1 MQPWLWGARTTFRAR
16 PGEPMYLDPED
27 EEILAGEKGETRQ
40 RMMELLVAL
49 GKVFGAERLVGIKS
63 AQVSGASYKTI
74 GEYGLAWLSSLDARA
89 VVPAVLNP
97 IGMPRGRWK
106 EMGIGPEFAA
116 NQEAVIAAYE
126 RLGVKLECTCT
137 PYYLHKTSFGD
148 HLAWSESS
156 AVSYANSVIGARTNR
171 EGGPGA
177 LAAALVGKTPCYGL
191 HLEKNRKPHLIIEV
205 TSDEKDWSIARYGA
219 LGYHAGKLVGNKIPY
234 FRGITP
240 DSDQLKALGAA
251 MAATGAV
258 ALYHVDNVTPE
269 AKNTGYDL
277 SGLEVV
283 SVEPAEIDRLFTRI
297 PVDAVAIGCP
307 HCSPAELHDI
317 AGLLEGKTVIRPLY
331 VFAAHGVIDKN
342 QKTVSSIE
350 RSGARVFADTC
361 MVVSP
366 VMERYPAIMVNSGKA
381 LAYVPDMCGAIARI
395 GSIEEC
401 VEVATSQSS

>member
-1 MQPWLWGARTTFRAR
+1 
-16 PGEPMYLDPED
+16 MYLDPE
-27 EEILAGEKGETRQ
+27 EEKMLAGEKGETRQ
-40 RMMELLVAL
+40 KMLELLVAL
-49 GKVFGAERLVGIKS
+49 GKVFGAERLVRIRS

-74 GEYGLAWLSSLDARA
+74 GEYGLAWLSSLDARV

-97 IGMPRGRWK
+97 IGMPRGRWQ
-106 EMGIGPEFAA
+106 EMGVEPAFAA
-116 NQEAVIAAYE
+116 RQQAVIAAYE
-126 RLGVKLECTCT
+126 RLGVNLECTCT
-137 PYYLHKTSFGD
+137 PYYLHETSFGD

-191 HLEKNRKPHLIIEV
+191 HLDKNRKPDVIIEV
-205 TSDEKDWSIARYGA
+205 KSDEKDWGIARYGA

-240 DSDQLKALGAA
+240 NHDQLKALGAA

-258 ALYHVDNVTPE
+258 ALYHVEDITPE
-269 AKNTGYDL
+269 AKKNQFNI
-277 SGLEVV
+277 SGLEVIT
-283 SVEPAEIDRLFTRI
+283 VESAEIERLFSEI
-297 PVDAVAIGCP
+297 PVDAVAVGCP
-307 HCSPAELHDI
+307 HCSPAELVDI
-317 AGLLEGKTVIRPLY
+317 ARLLKGKTVTKPLY
-331 VFAAHGVIDKN
+331 VFAAQGVIDN
-342 QKTVSSIE
+342 NSMTVNAIE
-350 RSGARVFADTC
+350 KSGARVFADTC

-381 LAYVPDMCGAIARI
+381 LAYVPDMCGAVARI

-401 VEVATSQSS
+401 VAVATS

>member
-1 MQPWLWGARTTFRAR
+1 MN
-16 PGEPMYLDPED
+16 LDPE
-27 EEILAGEKGETRQ
+27 EEKILAGEKGETRQ
-40 RMMELLVAL
+40 KMLELLIAL
-49 GKVFGAERLVGIKS
+49 GKVFGAERLVRIRS

-97 IGMPRGRWK
+97 VGMPRGRWQ
-106 EMGIGPEFAA
+106 EMGIEPAFAA
-116 NQEAVIAAYE
+116 RQQAVIAAYE
-126 RLGVKLECTCT
+126 RVGVILECTCT
-137 PYYLHKTSFGD
+137 PYYLHETSFGD

-191 HLEKNRKPHLIIEV
+191 HLDKNRKPEVIIEV
-205 TSDEKDWSIARYGA
+205 ISDEKEWGIARYGA
-219 LGYHAGKLVGNKIPY
+219 LGYHVGKLVGNKIPY

-240 DSDQLKALGAA
+240 NPDQLKALGAA

-258 ALYHVDNVTPE
+258 ALYHIDDITPE
-269 AKNTGYDL
+269 AKKNQFNI
-277 SGLEVV
+277 SGLEVIRI
-283 SVEPAEIDRLFTRI
+283 EPAEIDRLFSDI
-297 PVDAVAIGCP
+297 SVDAVAVGCP
-307 HCSPAELHDI
+307 HCSPAELVDI
-317 AGLLEGKTVIRPLY
+317 ARLLKGKKVKKPLYIFAAQGVIESNRKTVN
-331 VFAAHGVIDKN
+331 A
-342 QKTVSSIE
+342 IE
-350 RSGARVFADTC
+350 KSGARVYADTC

-381 LAYVPDMCGAIARI
+381 LAYVPDMCGAVARI

-401 VEVATSQSS
+401 MAMATT

>member
-1 MQPWLWGARTTFRAR
+1 
-16 PGEPMYLDPED
+16 MYLDPD
-27 EEILAGEKGETRQ
+27 EEKMLAGERGETLQ
-40 RMMELLVAL
+40 KMLELLVAL
-49 GKVFGAERLVGIKS
+49 GKVFGAERLVRIRS

-97 IGMPRGRWK
+97 IGMPRGRWQ
-106 EMGIGPEFAA
+106 EMGIEPGFAER
-116 NQEAVIAAYE
+116 QQAVIAAYE
-126 RLGVKLECTCT
+126 RLGVNLECTCT
-137 PYYLHKTSFGD
+137 PYYLHETSFGD

-191 HLEKNRKPHLIIEV
+191 HLDKNRQPTVVIEV
-205 TSDEKDWSIARYGA
+205 KSDEKDWGIARYGA
-219 LGYHAGKLVGNKIPY
+219 LGYHTGKLVGNKIPY

-240 DSDQLKALGAA
+240 NPDQMKALGAA

-258 ALYHVDNVTPE
+258 ALYHVNDVTPE
-269 AKNTGYDL
+269 ARKNQYNL
-277 SGLEVV
+277 SGLEVIRI
-283 SVEPAEIDRLFTRI
+283 EPSEIDRLFTDI
-297 PVDAVAIGCP
+297 AVDAVAVGCP
-307 HCSPAELHDI
+307 HCSPAELVDI
-317 AGLLEGKTVIRPLY
+317 ARLLEGKTVKKPLY
-331 VFAAHGVIDKN
+331 VFAAQGVIDDSSM
-342 QKTVSSIE
+342 TVNAIE
-350 RSGARVFADTC
+350 KSGARVFADTC

-381 LAYVPDMCGAIARI
+381 LAYVPDMCGAVARI

-401 VEVATSQSS
+401 VTVATS

>member
-1 MQPWLWGARTTFRAR
+1 
-16 PGEPMYLDPED
+16 MYLDPE
-27 EEILAGEKGETRQ
+27 EEKMLAGENGETRQ
-40 RMMELLVAL
+40 KMLELLVAL
-49 GKVFGAERLVGIKS
+49 GKVFGAERLVRIRS

-74 GEYGLAWLSSLDARA
+74 GEYGLAWLSSLDARV

-97 IGMPRGRWK
+97 IGMPRGRWQ
-106 EMGIGPEFAA
+106 EMGVEPAFAA
-116 NQEAVIAAYE
+116 RQQAVIAAYE
-126 RLGVKLECTCT
+126 RLGVNLECTCT
-137 PYYLHKTSFGD
+137 PYYLHETSFGD

-191 HLEKNRKPHLIIEV
+191 HLDKNRKPDVIIEV
-205 TSDEKDWSIARYGA
+205 KTDEKDWGIARYGA

-240 DSDQLKALGAA
+240 NHDQLKALGAA

-258 ALYHVDNVTPE
+258 ALYHVEDITPE
-269 AKNTGYDL
+269 AKKNQFNI
-277 SGLEVV
+277 SGLEVIT
-283 SVEPAEIDRLFTRI
+283 VESAEIERLFSEI
-297 PVDAVAIGCP
+297 PVDAVAVGCP
-307 HCSPAELHDI
+307 HCSPAELVDI
-317 AGLLEGKTVIRPLY
+317 ARLLKGKTVTKPLY
-331 VFAAHGVIDKN
+331 VFAAQGVIDN
-342 QKTVSSIE
+342 NRMTVNAIE
-350 RSGARVFADTC
+350 KSGARVFADTC

-381 LAYVPDMCGAIARI
+381 LAYVPDMCGAVARI

-401 VEVATSQSS
+401 VAVATS